1 MKTNS
6 EIYGFGN
13 DAGGRPLWRVFFAP
27 SAWRAVEGYEDS
39 LIRVEPLT
47 LQPGPAVAD
56 WVLSGA
62 GARPADRDEVDERI
76 VADLLCGVGR
86 IIDSQEDVGGFPDPE
101 PAARPLETPEDP
113 AGDDDGDGYTNLEEW
128 LHAFSAEEEGW

>member
-62 GARPADRDEVDERI
+62 GARPADRDD
-76 VADLLCGVGR
+76 
-86 IIDSQEDVGGFPDPE
+86 QEDVGGFPDPE